1 MITHICHE
9 IDKLVR
15 IDEAGGR
22 VYQTPTGQKYPSV
35 TAVTGILGMASIQEW
50 RNRVGEEE
58 ANRISSRAAKR
69 GTQIHA
75 YCESFLNNEEVKPS
89 IFDLEAYNSILPELK
104 KINNVRCL
112 ETPLFSHHLRVAGT
126 VDCIA
131 DYDGRRSVIDF
142 KTSSKV
148 KTKEDIHNYFMQ
160 TAAYAVMFE
169 ERTGVPVSQLVI
181 IMSCDDSKKALVF
194 IEKRDN
200 WIKQF
205 IELREDYFKLK
216 GR

>member
-1 MITHICHE
+1 MINHIHHD

-15 IDEAGGR
+15 VDESGGR
-22 VYQTPTGQKYPSV
+22 VYQTPTGEKYPSV
-35 TAVTGILGMASIQEW
+35 TAVTGILSMASIQEW
-50 RNRVGEEE
+50 RKRVGEAE
-58 ANRISSRAAKR
+58 ADRISKRASQR
-69 GTQIHA
+69 GTEVHSL
-75 YCESFLNNEEVKPS
+75 CEAFLKNEQPNPS
-89 IFDLEAYNSILPELK
+89 PFDFEMFNSILPELK

-131 DYDGRRSVIDF
+131 DYDGKRSVIDF
-142 KTSSKV
+142 KTASKI
-148 KTKEDIHNYFMQ
+148 KTKESIDHYFMQ

-169 ERTGVPVSQLVI
+169 ERTGIPVNQLVI
-181 IMSCDDSKKALVF
+181 IMGCDESTRALVF

-200 WIKQF
+200 WIQKF
-205 IELREDYFKLK
+205 IDLRHDYYKLK